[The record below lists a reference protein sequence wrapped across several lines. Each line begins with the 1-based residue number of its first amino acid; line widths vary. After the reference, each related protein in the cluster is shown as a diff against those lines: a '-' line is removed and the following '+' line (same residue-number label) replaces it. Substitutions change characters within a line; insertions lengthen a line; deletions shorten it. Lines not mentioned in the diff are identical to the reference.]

1 MRYLQA
7 LAEAAPER
15 TKLIA
20 YGESW
25 EGRAL
30 YVLVIASPARSARLD
45 AVQADLRRLADP
57 RSLSEDEAEELVRTL
72 PVVSWFLH
80 SVHGDELSSSDAA
93 RAKAYHLL
101 AAENDDGVEQIL
113 RESIVLIDPLQ
124 NPDGRERFIFQNL
137 MARGYPPD
145 TLPVAA
151 EHDETWP
158 SGRVNHYLFDMNRDW
173 IVHTQ
178 PETAGR
184 VRLWL
189 EWYPHVMVDLHE
201 MGGVAGVTPR
211 AIYCFPP
218 PAPPS
223 NPYLSDSQLS
233 IIEVFGRAN
242 TERFSLLYTRSV
254 RRLLPRNGSWLAT
267 LSRRARHDF
276 RESFRARDPLPPRR
290 RQRSDVPGWCRRA
303 LYGGTRDDEDGR
315 A

>member
-1 MRYLQA
+1 M
-7 LAEAAPER
+7 
-15 TKLIA
+15 
-20 YGESW
+20 
-25 EGRAL
+25 
-30 YVLVIASPARSARLD
+30 LVIASPARSARLD

-158 SGRVNHYLFDMNRDW
+158 SGRVNQLPVRHEPRLDRAYAARDRGARAALARVVPARDGGFARDGRCRRGHAARDLLLSAAGATEQSLFERLAAFDHRSLRARQHGAFFLTLHAKCSAATSQERELVGHF
-173 IVHTQ
+173 I
-178 PETAGR
+178 TAGS
-184 VRLWL
+184 
-189 EWYPHVMVDLHE
+189 
-201 MGGVAGVTPR
+201 A
-211 AIYCFPP
+211 
-218 PAPPS
+218 
-223 NPYLSDSQLS
+223 
-233 IIEVFGRAN
+233 
-242 TERFSLLYTRSV
+242 
-254 RRLLPRNGSWLAT
+254 
-267 LSRRARHDF
+267 
-276 RESFRARDPLPPRR
+276 
-290 RQRSDVPGWCRRA
+290 
-303 LYGGTRDDEDGR
+303 
-315 A
+315 